1 MGGMMTGGSRGC
13 NAADHDR
20 RIAGRTDSGDDFILI
35 VILFILIVIL
45 FILIVIPNR
54 FIVGA

>member
-35 VILFILIVIL
+35 VILFILIVI
-45 FILIVIPNR
+45 PNR